1 MHVRRLL
8 TLTVA
13 LLMLFP
19 LLLFNYFNEGNAI
32 KSALYAFSSFYFLLN
47 FALPISYMF
56 GVNFRLI
63 TLSQILKTKFREN
76 QKLSSIKAAKPF
88 DDAYLYETLTSAYNE
103 IIKVCGMVSRTY
115 GFQLMLCYGVT
126 FFYTLFITFTVYTDY
141 IDMGYLTKITQS
153 SLGFCL
159 FYNCFVVAVIVQCE
173 VITARVSW
181 NPLMQKKIFQVN
193 FCRPMRLEKCWKICS
208 NVN

>member
-1 MHVRRLL
+1 MHIRRLL
-8 TLTVA
+8 ALSIA

-19 LLLFNYFNEGNAI
+19 LLLFNYFNEFNAI
-32 KSALYAFSSFYFLLN
+32 KAGLYAYSSFYFLLN

-56 GVNFRLI
+56 GVNFRLL
-63 TLSQILKTKFREN
+63 TLSQILKNKFKEN
-76 QKLSSIKAAKPF
+76 QKLSNIKATKTSF
-88 DDAYLYETLTSAYNE
+88 DDAYLYEVLTSAYNE
-103 IIKVCGMVSRTY
+103 IIKVCGMVSKTY

-153 SLGFCL
+153 SLGFCI

-173 VITARVSW
+173 IITARVSS
-181 NPLMQKKIFQVN
+181 NLLKQKKG
-193 FCRPMRLEKCWKICS
+193 KIS
-208 NVN
+208 